1 MPHNLTSH
9 AEQTQT
15 CAPGFV
21 WDPVKGRC
29 VPIDTDTARG
39 GSGKSEDCPPGFVFD
54 RNTRKCV
61 PAQSRD
67 DRPPPKQEQPTQDRI
82 LRNPQGE
89 VTGIELSDGRTFFG
103 LDRGEVGQIVEN
115 RRQKR
120 EIPEGAIGA
129 TEAAEAEGEQ
139 ERVLAIAQQIGKNL
153 AAQGIEVDPVSL
165 EQAIKSGLASAGA
178 GVVGGAIAGTLA
190 GAPAAGVGAVPGAI
204 GGAVLG
210 GVGAGIAGFRS
221 NLKTQRA
228 DMLKGEASNLL
239 KSEQNM
245 LKIVMNTNQ
254 GGDPIVN
261 LRLFNDQLSLINENE
276 ARLKL
281 ETTDDLSRWL
291 GEDGHRQQEKYE
303 TFNSAGG
310 MKEILIE
317 LMGQAI
323 LNPDP
328 NKNLNTLQRT
338 IDEDTL

>member
-165 EQAIKSGLASAGA
+165 EQAIKSGLAAAATGA
-178 GVVGGAIAGTLA
+178 VGGAAIGTVT
-190 GAPAAGVGAVPGAI
+190 GGGVGSIPAATGLAIVGAV
-204 GGAVLG
+204 GGFL
-210 GVGAGIAGFRS
+210 AGFRS
-221 NLKTQRA
+221 NLATQRK
-228 DMLKGEASNLL
+228 DMLAGESSNLR
-239 KSEQNM
+239 KMEA
-245 LKIVMNTNQ
+245 
-254 GGDPIVN
+254 N
-261 LRLFNDQLSLINENE
+261 LRIIVQAVDEGADPTEQLSFFNDQLSLIDEAH

-281 ETTDDLSRWL
+281 ETSDDLSLWL
-291 GEDGHRQQEKYE
+291 GEDGHKQLEKFE
-303 TFNSAGG
+303 TFNTGTGGRAGTRD
-310 MKEILIE
+310 ILIDD
-317 LMGQAI
+317 MQRAI
-323 LNPDP
+323 LNPNP
-328 NKNLNTLQRT
+328 NRQLS
-338 IDEDTL
+338 IPPDEDLE